1 MRLLRGLHRKP
12 PARRA
17 IAALVAG
24 YIRLV
29 HATSRWT
36 VLGEEHVRACRAAGI
51 PFLFCFWH
59 GRMAMLPPAWP
70 DERPVRMLISR
81 HADGLL
87 IADVIRRFGIGTVA
101 GSSTKGRV
109 AAVREILREI
119 DSGTCIGITPDG
131 PRGPRMR
138 AQPGAI
144 ALARRSGAP
153 ILPAAYSMRRR
164 KVLGSWDRFLL
175 PWPCNRGVY
184 VWGEPLRVP
193 ADAGPDE
200 EEALRI
206 ELETRL
212 NEATE
217 RADALCG
224 HGAMAADAA
233 RPLPAAGRRAGAGR

>member
-12 PARRA
+12 PVRRA

-36 VLGEEHVRACRAAGI
+36 MLGEEHVRACRAENA

-70 DERPVRMLISR
+70 DRRPVRMLISR

-87 IADVIRRFGIGTVA
+87 IAEVIRRFGIGTVA

-109 AAVREILREI
+109 AAVREILRQIE
-119 DSGTCIGITPDG
+119 SGVCIGITPDG

-144 ALARRSGAP
+144 ALAKRSGAP
-153 ILPAAYSMRRR
+153 ILPAAYSVRRR
-164 KVLGSWDRFLL
+164 KVLGS
-175 PWPCNRGVY
+175 
-184 VWGEPLRVP
+184 
-193 ADAGPDE
+193 
-200 EEALRI
+200 
-206 ELETRL
+206 
-212 NEATE
+212 
-217 RADALCG
+217 
-224 HGAMAADAA
+224 
-233 RPLPAAGRRAGAGR
+233 

>member
-12 PARRA
+12 PVRRA

-36 VLGEEHVRACRAAGI
+36 MLGEEHVRACRAENA

-70 DERPVRMLISR
+70 DRRPVRMLISR

-87 IADVIRRFGIGTVA
+87 IAEVIRRFGIGTVA

-109 AAVREILREI
+109 AAVREILRQIE
-119 DSGTCIGITPDG
+119 SGVCIGITPDG

-144 ALARRSGAP
+144 ALAKRSGAP
-153 ILPAAYSMRRR
+153 ILPAAYSVRRR
-164 KVLGSWDRFLL
+164 KVLGSWDHFIV
-175 PWPCNRGVY
+175 PWPFNKGVY

-193 ADAGPDE
+193 ADAGPAE
-200 EEALRI
+200 EEALRV
-206 ELETRL
+206 ELEARL
-212 NEATE
+212 NAATAQ
-217 RADALCG
+217 ADALCG
-224 HGAMAADAA
+224 HDAVA
-233 RPLPAAGRRAGAGR
+233 PAAPRPVGAGGTLAEHGR